1 MKRIVIVK
9 TGGKIPSLADVAG
22 DYEDWITGGLGDV
35 ESPITVVDVEGHQ
48 HLPVISEVAA
58 IVITGS
64 AAMVTERI
72 GWMEQSAS
80 WIRQAVAQ
88 SVPLLGICFGHQLL
102 AYALGGDVGYN
113 PRGLEVGT
121 ATIRL
126 TREAGRDPLFNTMP
140 GEFFAQV
147 SHRQSVLHLPTG
159 ARLLAS
165 SEMDPHQAFAYG
177 ACAWGVQFHPEF
189 DARIIRRFIKD
200 YHQRLL
206 EEGDSAQRLLAEV
219 AESPHSALLLQRFA
233 HFVANSARACGDKKR

>member
-1 MKRIVIVK
+1 MKRIVIIK
-9 TGGKIPSLADVAG
+9 TGGKIPTLADVEG
-22 DYEDWITGGLGDV
+22 DYEDWIAGGLG
-35 ESPITVVDVEGHQ
+35 EIAYPITVVDVEGGQ
-48 HLPVISEVAA
+48 ALPLISEVAA

-64 AAMVTERI
+64 ASMVTEHT
-72 GWMEQSAS
+72 GWMEKSAS

-126 TREAGRDPLFNTMP
+126 TAEARQDPLFNTMP

-147 SHRQSVLHLPTG
+147 SHRQSVLCLPTG

-165 SEMDPHQAFAYG
+165 SEMDPHQAFSYG
-177 ACAWGVQFHPEF
+177 ASAWGVQFHPEF
-189 DARIIRRFIKD
+189 DACIIRRFIE
-200 YHQRLL
+200 YYQQRLL
-206 EEGDSAQRLLAEV
+206 EAGDSAQRLLAEV
-219 AESPHSALLLQRFA
+219 SESPHSASLLRRFA
-233 HFVANSARACGDKKR
+233 RIVVNSARA